1 MPLAATWMD
10 TEIITLREVNQRK
23 TNMVSL
29 ICGIL
34 KNYGMNLFTIQKQTH
49 RPRKQT
55 YGYQRGK
62 VGREG

>member
-1 MPLAATWMD
+1 MPLAAIWMD

-34 KNYGMNLFTIQKQTH
+34 KNYGMNLFTIQKHTNL
-49 RPRKQT
+49 RKQT